1 MPHMERFLDD
11 RTRSPRGQK
20 FRATRTTQ
28 NFAPELRSNNS
39 NGLARA
45 ESNRGKFPWCGL
57 RSSGRTFWNTPT
69 ITSAWERWAS
79 FALMICA
86 DLSFAL
92 GFFRPSITSTLAN
105 LAPSATDPQN
115 PRSRCMPFS
124 TTKSIRLWGGENF
137 RSGVRTRKLTPSSRT
152 AIILGRSAVFCA
164 FRYMAITYYWALTN
178 AISAYG
184 MNRTSRAGEVRVIR
198 CLRASLSAIVA
209 LMEGVKIYEIR
220 PIAEDNIASFRETLD
235 AVARE
240 QKFLSFLEAPSLE
253 QMW

>member
-105 LAPSATDPQN
+105 LAPSATEIMG
-115 PRSRCMPFS
+115 RREFS
-124 TTKSIRLWGGENF
+124 IGRANAQADSI
-137 RSGVRTRKLTPSSRT
+137 
-152 AIILGRSAVFCA
+152 I
-164 FRYMAITYYWALTN
+164 
-178 AISAYG
+178 AYSD
-184 MNRTSRAGEVRVIR
+184 NTWPIR
-198 CLRASLSAIVA
+198 CLLCI
-209 LMEGVKIYEIR
+209 
-220 PIAEDNIASFRETLD
+220 
-235 AVARE
+235 
-240 QKFLSFLEAPSLE
+240 
-253 QMW
+253 

>member
-1 MPHMERFLDD
+1 MPHMERFLED

-57 RSSGRTFWNTPT
+57 RSSCRTFWNTPT

-115 PRSRCMPFS
+115 PRFKVPSFLHDKVDQIMGRREFS
-124 TTKSIRLWGGENF
+124 IGRANAQADT
-137 RSGVRTRKLTPSSRT
+137 
-152 AIILGRSAVFCA
+152 II
-164 FRYMAITYYWALTN
+164 
-178 AISAYG
+178 AYS
-184 MNRTSRAGEVRVIR
+184 NNTWPIR
-198 CLRASLSAIVA
+198 CLLCI
-209 LMEGVKIYEIR
+209 
-220 PIAEDNIASFRETLD
+220 
-235 AVARE
+235 
-240 QKFLSFLEAPSLE
+240 
-253 QMW
+253 